1 MSKNTLFISVQN
13 IKDRTGLH
21 ANVDEKLVLPEIK
34 TAQDMYILPA
44 LGSALYNQLQTAVEV
59 NTYTNEE
66 TTLLDDYIADCLVYY
81 VMSEL
86 PMGLS
91 YQFYNKGL
99 LRKSGENTENPSM
112 QDMIDVANR
121 YRSRAEFYKQRMIKY
136 LKQNNVLYHNYLNFG
151 SGIDSIK
158 PDNDGYT
165 VSMWLGDNGCRSFRK
180 IDSTPKQEPTQA
192 LRGALHWIRSSY
204 RTYRA
209 QSSSTG
215 QA

>member
-1 MSKNTLFISVQN
+1 MSKNTLFISVQS

-44 LGSALYNQLQTAVEV
+44 LGSALYNELQTAVEA
-59 NTYTNEE
+59 NSFTALQ
-66 TTLLDDYIADCLVYY
+66 TTLLDDYIVDCLIYY

-86 PMGLS
+86 PQGLS

-99 LRKSGENTENPSM
+99 IRKTGENQESPSM

-121 YRSRAEFYKQRMIKY
+121 YRARAEFYKQRLIKY
-136 LKQNNVLYHNYLNFG
+136 LKQNNALYPNYLNFG

-158 PDNDGYT
+158 PDNEGYT
-165 VSMWLGDNGCRSFRK
+165 VSMWLGDNGCCGEDFDGKHRKSFEERYQGN
-180 IDSTPKQEPTQA
+180 I
-192 LRGALHWIRSSY
+192 GCC
-204 RTYRA
+204 
-209 QSSSTG
+209 
-215 QA
+215 

>member
-1 MSKNTLFISVQN
+1 MSKNTLFISVQS

-44 LGSALYNQLQTAVEV
+44 LGSALYNELQTAVE
-59 NTYTNEE
+59 TNSFTNLQ
-66 TTLLDDYIADCLVYY
+66 TTLLDDYIVDCLIYY

-86 PMGLS
+86 PQGLS

-99 LRKSGENTENPSM
+99 IRKTGENQESPSM

-121 YRSRAEFYKQRMIKY
+121 YRARAEFYKQRLIKY
-136 LKQNNVLYHNYLNFG
+136 LKQNNASYPNYLNFG

-158 PDNDGYT
+158 PDNEGYT
-165 VSMWLGDNGCRSFRK
+165 VSMWLGDNGCCGEDFDGKHRKSFEERYQGN
-180 IDSTPKQEPTQA
+180 I
-192 LRGALHWIRSSY
+192 GCC
-204 RTYRA
+204 
-209 QSSSTG
+209 
-215 QA
+215 

>member
-1 MSKNTLFISVQN
+1 MSKNTLFISVQS

-44 LGSALYNQLQTAVEV
+44 LGSALYNELQTAVDA
-59 NTYTNEE
+59 NSYTQLQ
-66 TTLLDDYIADCLVYY
+66 TTLLDDYIVDCLIYF

-86 PMGLS
+86 PQGLS

-99 LRKSGENTENPSM
+99 IRKTGENQESPSM

-121 YRSRAEFYKQRMIKY
+121 YRARAEFYKQRLIKY
-136 LKQNNVLYHNYLNFG
+136 LKQNNALYPNYLNFG

-158 PDNDGYT
+158 PDNEGYT
-165 VSMWLGDNGCRSFRK
+165 VSMYLGDACCNDDYDGKNKKTFEERYQGNIGCC
-180 IDSTPKQEPTQA
+180 
-192 LRGALHWIRSSY
+192 
-204 RTYRA
+204 
-209 QSSSTG
+209 
-215 QA
+215 

>member
-1 MSKNTLFISVQN
+1 MSKNTLFISVQT

-44 LGSALYNQLQTAVEV
+44 LGSALYDTLQSHIELSTLTANEV
-59 NTYTNEE
+59 I
-66 TTLLDDYIADCLVYY
+66 LLDTYIVDSLVYY

-99 LRKSGENTENPSM
+99 LRKSGDNTDNPSM

-121 YRSRAEFYKQRMIKY
+121 YRARAEFYKQRMIKY
-136 LKQNNVLYHNYLNFG
+136 LKQNNTLYYDYLNFG

-158 PDNDGYT
+158 PDNDAYS
-165 VSMWLGDNGCRSFRK
+165 VSMWLGDNDCCGDEKKSFEERYQGNIGC
-180 IDSTPKQEPTQA
+180 
-192 LRGALHWIRSSY
+192 
-204 RTYRA
+204 
-209 QSSSTG
+209 
-215 QA
+215 

>member
-1 MSKNTLFISVQN
+1 MSKNTLFISVQS

-44 LGSALYNQLQTAVEV
+44 LGSALYNELQDAVEA
-59 NTYTNEE
+59 NAFTALQ
-66 TTLLDDYIADCLVYY
+66 TTLLDDYIVDCLIYY

-86 PMGLS
+86 PQGLS

-99 LRKSGENTENPSM
+99 IRKTGENQESPSM

-121 YRSRAEFYKQRMIKY
+121 YRARAEFYKQRLIKY
-136 LKQNNVLYHNYLNFG
+136 LKQNNALYPNYLNFG

-158 PDNDGYT
+158 PDNEGYT
-165 VSMWLGDNGCRSFRK
+165 VSMWLGDNGCCG
-180 IDSTPKQEPTQA
+180 DG
-192 LRGALHWIRSSY
+192 LDG
-204 RTYRA
+204 
-209 QSSSTG
+209 QSKKTFEERYQG
-215 QA
+215 NIGCC

>member
-1 MSKNTLFISVQN
+1 MSKNTLFISVQS

-44 LGSALYNQLQTAVEV
+44 LGSALYNELQSAIIGSSL
-59 NTYTNEE
+59 NGNE
-66 TTLLDDYIADCLVYY
+66 TSLLNNYITDCLVYY

-99 LRKSGENTENPSM
+99 LRKTGDNQESPSM

-121 YRSRAEFYKQRMIKY
+121 YRARAEFYKQRLIKY
-136 LKQNNVLYHNYLNFG
+136 LKQNNALYPNYLNFG

-158 PDNDGYT
+158 PDNEGYT
-165 VSMWLGDNGCRSFRK
+165 VSMWLGDACCNDDYEGKHKKTFEERYQGNIGCC
-180 IDSTPKQEPTQA
+180 
-192 LRGALHWIRSSY
+192 
-204 RTYRA
+204 
-209 QSSSTG
+209 
-215 QA
+215 

>member
-44 LGSALYNQLQTAVEV
+44 LGSALYNQLQTAVEG

-121 YRSRAEFYKQRMIKY
+121 YRARAEFYKQRMIKY
-136 LKQNNVLYHNYLNFG
+136 LKQNNVLYPNYLNFG

-165 VSMWLGDNGCRSFRK
+165 VSMWLGDNGCCGDDTKYRKSFEERYQGN
-180 IDSTPKQEPTQA
+180 I
-192 LRGALHWIRSSY
+192 GCC
-204 RTYRA
+204 
-209 QSSSTG
+209 
-215 QA
+215 

>member
-1 MSKNTLFISVQN
+1 MSLNTLFISVQS

-44 LGSALYNQLQTAVEV
+44 LGSTLYNKLQSAINGSTL
-59 NTYTNEE
+59 NNNE
-66 TTLLDDYIADCLVYY
+66 TLLLNNYVTDCLIYY

-99 LRKSGENTENPSM
+99 LRKSGDNTENPSM

-121 YRSRAEFYKQRMIKY
+121 YRTRAEFYKQRLIKY
-136 LKQNNVLYHNYLNFG
+136 LRQNNNLYPEYLNFT
-151 SGIDSIK
+151 SGIDTII
-158 PDNDGYT
+158 PDLEGYT
-165 VSMWLGDNGCRSFRK
+165 SSLYLEDDCMCSDKKSLSQKYQGKIGC
-180 IDSTPKQEPTQA
+180 
-192 LRGALHWIRSSY
+192 
-204 RTYRA
+204 
-209 QSSSTG
+209 
-215 QA
+215 

>member
-1 MSKNTLFISVQN
+1 MSKNTLFISVQT

-44 LGSALYNQLQTAVEV
+44 LGSALYNELQNAVVANSFTALQ
-59 NTYTNEE
+59 
-66 TTLLDDYIADCLVYY
+66 TTLLDDYIVDCLVYY

-121 YRSRAEFYKQRMIKY
+121 YRARAEFYKQRLIKY
-136 LKQNNVLYHNYLNFG
+136 LKQNNASYPNYLNFG

-165 VSMWLGDNGCRSFRK
+165 VSMWLGDNGCCGEGESRKSFEERYQGN
-180 IDSTPKQEPTQA
+180 I
-192 LRGALHWIRSSY
+192 GCC
-204 RTYRA
+204 
-209 QSSSTG
+209 
-215 QA
+215 

>member
-44 LGSALYNQLQTAVEV
+44 LGSALYNQLQTAIEG

-136 LKQNNVLYHNYLNFG
+136 LKQNNVLYPNYLNFG

-165 VSMWLGDNGCRSFRK
+165 VSMWLGDNGCCGDDTKYRKSFEERYQGN
-180 IDSTPKQEPTQA
+180 I
-192 LRGALHWIRSSY
+192 GCC
-204 RTYRA
+204 
-209 QSSSTG
+209 
-215 QA
+215 

>member
-1 MSKNTLFISVQN
+1 MSKNTLFISVQT

-44 LGSALYNQLQTAVEV
+44 LGSALYNELQAAVV
-59 NTYTNEE
+59 ANTFTGLQ
-66 TTLLDDYIADCLVYY
+66 TTLLDDYLVDCLVYF

-99 LRKSGENTENPSM
+99 LRKTGENQDSPSM

-121 YRSRAEFYKQRMIKY
+121 YRARAEFYKQRLIKY
-136 LKQNNVLYHNYLNFG
+136 LKQNNASYPSYLNFG
-151 SGIDSIK
+151 SGIDSIR
-158 PDNDGYT
+158 PDNEGYS
-165 VSMWLGDNGCRSFRK
+165 VSMYLGDSTYYDDERNRKSLEDRYQGNIGCC
-180 IDSTPKQEPTQA
+180 
-192 LRGALHWIRSSY
+192 
-204 RTYRA
+204 
-209 QSSSTG
+209 
-215 QA
+215 